1 LLNVFGVWTHQ
12 LTTRRLGVSSHF
24 FFVGKKITLFD
35 PLLAVIE
42 TTSPDSNQTS
52 IQLPTIPLFSQLKPM

>member
-1 LLNVFGVWTHQ
+1 ME
-12 LTTRRLGVSSHF
+12 RRLGVSSHF